1 MLKTIAD
8 NRILFV
14 VMGLLAA
21 IGLVS
26 KMITWF
32 SLKRMAKAAGNM
44 NLSSHRLMKL
54 LKAKFEH
61 ACMVSDKVQ
70 NVKAFIEKY
79 LYEYRI
85 LGLKIHTWQQL
96 EKQSA
101 WLLGLT
107 AAVGAMLSY
116 YEYGMRDEVFYYAG
130 IGGAAVVL
138 LIVFYISADE
148 RYLLDTAQVY
158 MTDYLENVYAHRMEK
173 MSLREREK
181 EEAAVRKMETNGK
194 EEVSTEETA
203 VDEKT
208 EEDPSE
214 HVGLAIEI
222 KEKNGK
228 TEENTEGVSEKEI
241 VNISDR
247 LEKQKEEASR
257 EQAIREILEEFLAQN

>member
-138 LIVFYISADE
+138 LIVF
-148 RYLLDTAQVY
+148 
-158 MTDYLENVYAHRMEK
+158 
-173 MSLREREK
+173 
-181 EEAAVRKMETNGK
+181 
-194 EEVSTEETA
+194 
-203 VDEKT
+203 
-208 EEDPSE
+208 
-214 HVGLAIEI
+214 
-222 KEKNGK
+222 
-228 TEENTEGVSEKEI
+228 
-241 VNISDR
+241 
-247 LEKQKEEASR
+247 
-257 EQAIREILEEFLAQN
+257 

>member
-1 MLKTIAD
+1 MLETIAD

-21 IGLVS
+21 IGVVS
-26 KMITWF
+26 KLITWF
-32 SLKRMAKAAGNM
+32 SLKGMAKAAGNM

-79 LYEYRI
+79 LCEYRI

-96 EKQSA
+96 EKQSV
-101 WLLGLT
+101 WLLGFT
-107 AAVGAMLSY
+107 AALGSLLSY
-116 YEYGMRDEVFYYAG
+116 YEYGMQDEVFYYAG

-148 RYLLDTAQVY
+148 KYLLDTAQVY

-173 MSLREREK
+173 ASLREREK
-181 EEAAVRKMETNGK
+181 EEAAVRKMES
-194 EEVSTEETA
+194 EENQEASLEENKT
-203 VDEKT
+203 DSKT
-208 EEDPSE
+208 EEDQTE
-214 HVGLAIEI
+214 HDGLAIEI
-222 KEKNGK
+222 KETKGK
-228 TEENTEGVSEKEI
+228 AEEVKEGVSEKEI
-241 VNISDR
+241 VDISDR
-247 LEKQKEEASR
+247 LEQQKEEASR
-257 EQAIREILEEFLAQN
+257 EKAIREILEEFLAQN